1 MLLDASAATAQTIAL
16 LVTFVIAVGGVAN
29 VLIVYIIA
37 EVMAERRQNGE
48 RRERGF

>member
-1 MLLDASAATAQTIAL
+1 MLLLGDAATAQTIAL
-16 LVTFVIAVGGVAN
+16 LVTFLGIGVIAN

-37 EVMAERRQNGE
+37 EVLAERRQNQE